1 MKNGFFMWVLRLFR
15 QRRGFWPRQKRRNSP
30 VSEKGRL
37 FVMQMRKSLA
47 LGASILLLA
56 LSAAGCGGK
65 KNVPS
70 SSGVT
75 TRSSDAGTAES
86 TSGVSTE
93 WSGEGESPTSA
104 SEGSQ
109 DSTVRPQ
116 GGSSGVTKKQT
127 TTSAATK
134 ASGSNTPSSAPKKT
148 IRLLCQN
155 TSSYYNDAG
164 VLDVTN
170 PFVKQI
176 SAVENALNVKIE
188 LKQFANPSTIAADS
202 LAASQAGDVPF
213 DISMAGILQSKTMA
227 ARGIIADLKSL
238 GTVDTAASQYNKALS
253 EMFTYHNKTYGVFF
267 GWLQNTYV
275 VYYNRE
281 LLSKYYKGTDPYTL
295 YTQGKWDWQAFE
307 AIAKA
312 CTVQGKNGNTVCS
325 GVACDMYLN
334 GFAIASNTGGTV
346 SRDARGNYT
355 YGMIEQAGIDAT
367 TWVKSLYQ
375 NKYWSYENSWRTNLA
390 NFAIGQVA
398 MLPNFTFILEQLA
411 ESCDFDYGIVPFP
424 KGPEAKK
431 HNITLYDSSI
441 YMIHTNSPEKKLAGS
456 VLQMLSQ
463 AGPTMQNDFL
473 SKAKGYGLDANSI
486 KVLGELNG
494 LVTPEFCIGVPTKVG
509 STTGGAML
517 ESSITTASKSPA
529 TVAASIYSAM
539 YAQLFDY
546 YKNNFTK

>member
-1 MKNGFFMWVLRLFR
+1 
-15 QRRGFWPRQKRRNSP
+15 
-30 VSEKGRL
+30 
-37 FVMQMRKSLA
+37 MQMRKSIA
-47 LGASILLLA
+47 LGAAILLLA
-56 LSAAGCGGK
+56 LPAAGCGGK
-65 KNVPS
+65 TVSS
-70 SSGVT
+70 SSGGA
-75 TRSSDAGTAES
+75 TRSSGTASSES
-86 TSGVSTE
+86 TG
-93 WSGEGESPTSA
+93 SGETLLTQGSGESEGGSTSA
-104 SEGSQ
+104 SESGQNSGS
-109 DSTVRPQ
+109 RPQ
-116 GGSSGVTKKQT
+116 GGSSGAPQKQT
-127 TTSAATK
+127 TASVTTK
-134 ASGSNTPSSAPKKT
+134 TSGSNTPSGAPKKT
-148 IRLLCQN
+148 IRLFSQN
-155 TSSYYNDAG
+155 ISGYYNDAG

-170 PFVKQI
+170 AFVKQI

-213 DISMAGILQSKTMA
+213 DISMAGISQSKTMA

-275 VYYNRE
+275 VYYNRD
-281 LLSKYYKGTDPYTL
+281 LLNKYYKGTDPYTL

-334 GFAIASNTGGTV
+334 GFAIASNAGGTV
-346 SRDARGNYT
+346 SRDSRGNYT

-390 NFAIGQVA
+390 NFSIGQVA
-398 MLPNFTFILEQLA
+398 MLPNFTFILESLA

-441 YMIHTNSPEKKLAGS
+441 YMIHTNSPDKKLAGS

-463 AGPTMQNDFL
+463 AGPAQQNDFL

-539 YAQLFDY
+539 YAQLYDY